1 MYGFVTGLIK
11 IALASLLAGSLLAL
25 IGISTDSILALLGM
39 TVEEFWSGLQG
50 AGAWAS
56 PRILLGALVVLP
68 VWLLTYL
75 LAPRGRDG

>member
-1 MYGFVTGLIK
+1 MAF
-11 IALASLLAGSLLAL
+11 
-25 IGISTDSILALLGM
+25 IGISTDSMLALFGM
-39 TVEEFWSGLQG
+39 TAEEFWSGVQA

-75 LAPRGRDG
+75 LMPRHDG